1 LIKNKTKEFQFSII
15 VPCYNEAKAV
25 AQTVN
30 EINRTLDDWNNES
43 NTKLSYEMIFINDG
57 SKDETSIELSNLSK
71 KYKSLEIIDSKV
83 NCGYGAS
90 LKKGILA
97 SKYEWIVIT
106 DADGTYP
113 NERIPEIVR
122 GLQENDMVI
131 GARIG
136 KNVQIPTLRRPV
148 KWLLLKYARWMSK
161 SDIKDLNSGL
171 RSMKKDKVYR
181 FWNMLP
187 NAFSFTSTITLSMH
201 IEGLN
206 VSYLPIDYHAR
217 IGNSSIK
224 PIQDTLRFFSLVLR
238 TVMYFKPLQVFGTLG
253 LTMLTLAIVVGFA
266 GKALLEE
273 VPDVVALSLFSTGTV
288 FVGLGLLG
296 DLINAKKPIQI
307 KIERN

>member
-1 LIKNKTKEFQFSII
+1 MEIQTKQYNFSIVI
-15 VPCYNEAKAV
+15 PCYNEALAV
-25 AQTVN
+25 SKTAK
-30 EINRTLDDWNNES
+30 EIYSTLTTWAEKEDV
-43 NTKLSYEMIFINDG
+43 KLSFELIFVNDG
-57 SKDETSIELSNLSK
+57 STDKTTEKLSILDQDHKNLK
-71 KYKSLEIIDSKV
+71 VIDSKI

-97 SKYEWIVIT
+97 SKYDSVVIT

-113 NERIPEIVR
+113 NEIIPELIKELER
-122 GLQENDMVI
+122 NDMVI

-148 KWLLLKYARWMSK
+148 KWLLLQYARWMSK
-161 SDIKDLNSGL
+161 ADIKDLNSGL
-171 RSMKKDKVYR
+171 RSMKKDMVFR

-224 PIQDTLRFFSLVLR
+224 PVQDTLRFFTLVLR
-238 TVMYFKPLQVFGTLG
+238 TVMYFKPLQILGTIGLVMLLG
-253 LTMLTLAIVVGFA
+253 SIGIGIT
-266 GKALLEE
+266 GKILLGE
-273 VPDVVALSLFSTGTV
+273 VPDVIAVSMFSTGSI
-288 FVGLGLLG
+288 FIGLGLLG
-296 DLINAKKPIQI
+296 DLINARRQNI
-307 KIERN
+307 NF

>member
-1 LIKNKTKEFQFSII
+1 MENKTKEFKFSIV
-15 VPCYNEAKAV
+15 VPCYNEANAV
-25 AQTVN
+25 AQTVE
-30 EINRTLDDWNNES
+30 EISQTLKDWNNEKG
-43 NTKLSYEMIFINDG
+43 TKLSYEMIFINDG
-57 SKDETSIELSNLSK
+57 SKDGTSTELSKLTE
-71 KYKSLEIIDSKV
+71 KYKSLKLIDSKV

-97 SKYEWIVIT
+97 SKYDSIVIT

-113 NERIPEIVR
+113 NERIPELVK
-122 GLQENDMVI
+122 GLEKNDMVI

-171 RSMKKDKVYR
+171 RAMRKEKIFR

-238 TVMYFKPLQVFGTLG
+238 TVMYFKPLQVFGTIGLLMLVCAISIGVAGRMLLG
-253 LTMLTLAIVVGFA
+253 
-266 GKALLEE
+266 E
-273 VPDVVALSLFSTGTV
+273 VPDVIAVSLFSTGSV
-288 FVGLGLLG
+288 FIGLGLLG
-296 DLINAKKPIQI
+296 DLINARKP
-307 KIERN
+307 NTSF

>member
-1 LIKNKTKEFQFSII
+1 MENKTKEFKFSIV
-15 VPCYNEAKAV
+15 VPCYNEANAV
-25 AQTVN
+25 AQTVE
-30 EINRTLDDWNNES
+30 EISQTLKEWNNEKD
-43 NTKLSYEMIFINDG
+43 TKLSYEMIFINDG
-57 SKDETSIELSNLSK
+57 SKDGTSTELSKLTE
-71 KYKSLEIIDSKV
+71 KYKSLKLIDSKV

-97 SKYEWIVIT
+97 SKYDSIVIT

-113 NERIPEIVR
+113 NERIPELVK
-122 GLQENDMVI
+122 GLEKNDMVI

-136 KNVQIPTLRRPV
+136 KNVKIPTLRRPV

-171 RSMKKDKVYR
+171 RAMRKDKIFR

-206 VSYLPIDYHAR
+206 ISYLPIDYHAR

-253 LTMLTLAIVVGFA
+253 VTMLILAVATGVLGRI
-266 GKALLEE
+266 LLGE
-273 VPDVVALSLFSTGTV
+273 VPDVIAVSLFSTGSV
-288 FVGLGLLG
+288 FIGLGLLG
-296 DLINAKKPIQI
+296 DLINARKP
-307 KIERN
+307 NTSF

>member
-1 LIKNKTKEFQFSII
+1 MENTITEFKFSIV
-15 VPCYNEAKAV
+15 VPCYNEANAV
-25 AQTVN
+25 AQTVE
-30 EINRTLDDWNNES
+30 EISQTLKEWNNEKD
-43 NTKLSYEMIFINDG
+43 TKLSFEMIFINDG
-57 SKDETSIELSNLSK
+57 SKDETSNELSKLTE
-71 KYKSLEIIDSKV
+71 KYKSLKLIDSKV

-97 SKYEWIVIT
+97 SKYDSIVIT

-113 NERIPEIVR
+113 NERIPELIK
-122 GLQENDMVI
+122 GLEKNDMVI

-161 SDIKDLNSGL
+161 ADIKDLNSGL
-171 RSMKKDKVYR
+171 RAMKKDKIYR

-238 TVMYFKPLQVFGTLG
+238 TVMYFKPLQILGTIG
-253 LTMLTLAIVVGFA
+253 LSMLLLSTVIGIM
-266 GKALLEE
+266 GKILIGE
-273 VPDVVALSLFSTGTV
+273 VPDVITVSMFSTGSV
-288 FVGLGLLG
+288 FIGLGLLG
-296 DLINAKKPIQI
+296 DLINARRPHTFS
-307 KIERN
+307 

>member
-1 LIKNKTKEFQFSII
+1 MEKKSKQYNFSIVVPCFNESLAVSKTTKEIFSTLTTWQE
-15 VPCYNEAKAV
+15 NEDV
-25 AQTVN
+25 QLGF
-30 EINRTLDDWNNES
+30 EL
-43 NTKLSYEMIFINDG
+43 IFVNDG
-57 SKDETSIELSNLSK
+57 STDDTSEKLSTLDQNFKNLK
-71 KYKSLEIIDSKV
+71 VIDSKV

-97 SKYEWIVIT
+97 AKYDSIVIT

-113 NERIPEIVR
+113 NGRIPEFIKE
-122 GLQENDMVI
+122 LEKNDMVI

-148 KWLLLKYARWMSK
+148 KWLLLQYARWMSK
-161 SDIKDLNSGL
+161 ADIKDLNSGL
-171 RSMKKDKVYR
+171 RSMKKDKVLQ

-217 IGNSSIK
+217 IGSSSIK

-238 TVMYFKPLQVFGTLG
+238 TVMYFKPLQVFGTMG
-253 LTMLTLAIVVGFA
+253 LVMLAVAICIGIT
-266 GKALLEE
+266 GKILIGE
-273 VPDVVALSLFSTGTV
+273 VPDVIAVSLFSTGSV
-288 FVGLGLLG
+288 FIGLGPLG
-296 DLINAKKPIQI
+296 DLINA
-307 KIERN
+307 RR

>member
-1 LIKNKTKEFQFSII
+1 MENKTKEFKFSIV
-15 VPCYNEAKAV
+15 VPCYNEANAV
-25 AQTVN
+25 AQTVE
-30 EINRTLDDWNNES
+30 EISQTLKDWNNEKD
-43 NTKLSYEMIFINDG
+43 TKLSYEMIFINDG
-57 SKDETSIELSNLSK
+57 SKDETSTELSKLTE
-71 KYKSLEIIDSKV
+71 KYKSLKLIDSKV

-97 SKYEWIVIT
+97 SKYDSIVIT

-113 NERIPEIVR
+113 NERIPELVK
-122 GLQENDMVI
+122 GLEKNDMLI

-171 RSMKKDKVYR
+171 RAMRKDKIFK

-238 TVMYFKPLQVFGTLG
+238 TVMYFKPLQVFGTIGLLMLIAAIAIGVAGRVLLG
-253 LTMLTLAIVVGFA
+253 
-266 GKALLEE
+266 E
-273 VPDVVALSLFSTGTV
+273 VPDVIAVSLFSTGSV
-288 FVGLGLLG
+288 FIGLGLLG
-296 DLINAKKPIQI
+296 DLINARKP
-307 KIERN
+307 NTSF

>member
-1 LIKNKTKEFQFSII
+1 MKTKLKQHNFSVVI
-15 VPCYNEAKAV
+15 PCYNESLAVSKTAKEIFSTLTTW
-25 AQTVN
+25 QDN
-30 EINRTLDDWNNES
+30 EDVQLGFE
-43 NTKLSYEMIFINDG
+43 LIFVNDG
-57 SKDETSIELSNLSK
+57 STDNTSEKLI
-71 KYKSLEIIDSKV
+71 SLEHDYENLKVIDSKV

-97 SKYEWIVIT
+97 AKYDSIVIT

-113 NERIPEIVR
+113 NGRIPEFIKE
-122 GLQENDMVI
+122 LEKNDMVV

-148 KWLLLKYARWMSK
+148 KWLLLQYARWMSK
-161 SDIKDLNSGL
+161 ADIKDLNSGL
-171 RSMKKDKVYR
+171 RAMKKDKILK

-217 IGNSSIK
+217 IGSSSIK

-238 TVMYFKPLQVFGTLG
+238 TVMYFKPLQVFGTMG
-253 LTMLTLAIVVGFA
+253 LVMLAVAICIGIM
-266 GKALLEE
+266 GKILIGE
-273 VPDVVALSLFSTGTV
+273 VPDVIAVSMFSTGSV
-288 FVGLGLLG
+288 FIGLGLLG
-296 DLINAKKPIQI
+296 DLINA
-307 KIERN
+307 RR

>member
-1 LIKNKTKEFQFSII
+1 METKLKQYNFSVVI
-15 VPCYNEAKAV
+15 PCYNEALAV
-25 AQTVN
+25 SKTAKEIYLTLKNWEEN
-30 EINRTLDDWNNES
+30 EDVQLCFE
-43 NTKLSYEMIFINDG
+43 LIFVNDG
-57 SKDETSIELSNLSK
+57 STDETTEKLSILEEDHENLK
-71 KYKSLEIIDSKV
+71 VIDSKI

-97 SKYEWIVIT
+97 SKYDSIIIT

-113 NERIPEIVR
+113 NERIPELIK
-122 GLQENDMVI
+122 GLEKNDMVI

-148 KWLLLKYARWMSK
+148 KWLLLQYARWMSK
-161 SDIKDLNSGL
+161 ADIKDLNSGL
-171 RSMKKDKVYR
+171 RSMKKDMVFR

-224 PIQDTLRFFSLVLR
+224 PVQDTLRFFSLVLR
-238 TVMYFKPLQVFGTLG
+238 TVMYFKPLQILGTIGLVMLFGSICIGITGKMFLG
-253 LTMLTLAIVVGFA
+253 
-266 GKALLEE
+266 E
-273 VPDVVALSLFSTGTV
+273 VPDVISVSMFSTGSI
-288 FVGLGLLG
+288 FIGLGLLG
-296 DLINAKKPIQI
+296 DLINARRQNI
-307 KIERN
+307 NF

>member
-1 LIKNKTKEFQFSII
+1 MENTIKEFKFSIV
-15 VPCYNEAKAV
+15 VPCYNEANAV
-25 AQTVN
+25 AQTVDQ
-30 EINRTLDDWNNES
+30 ISQTLKEWNNEKD
-43 NTKLSYEMIFINDG
+43 TILSFEMIFINDG
-57 SKDETSIELSNLSK
+57 SKDETSTELSKLTE
-71 KYKSLEIIDSKV
+71 KYKSLKLIDSKV

-97 SKYEWIVIT
+97 SKYDSIVIT

-113 NERIPEIVR
+113 NERIPELVK
-122 GLQENDMVI
+122 GLEKNDMVI

-171 RSMKKDKVYR
+171 RAMRKDQILK

-187 NAFSFTSTITLSMH
+187 NAFSFTSTITLAMH

-238 TVMYFKPLQVFGTLG
+238 TVMYFKPLQVFGTIGLLMLIAAIAIGVAGRMLLG
-253 LTMLTLAIVVGFA
+253 
-266 GKALLEE
+266 E
-273 VPDVVALSLFSTGTV
+273 VPDVITVSLFSTGSV
-288 FVGLGLLG
+288 FIGLGLLG
-296 DLINAKKPIQI
+296 DLINARKP
-307 KIERN
+307 NTSF

>member
-1 LIKNKTKEFQFSII
+1 MEKKQNQYNFSII
-15 VPCYNEAKAV
+15 IPCYNEALAV
-25 AQTVN
+25 SKTAK
-30 EINRTLDDWNNES
+30 EIYSTLTTWAEKEDV
-43 NTKLSYEMIFINDG
+43 KLSFELIFVNDG
-57 SKDETSIELSNLSK
+57 STDETTEKLSILDKDHKNLK
-71 KYKSLEIIDSKV
+71 VIDSKI

-97 SKYEWIVIT
+97 SKYDSIVIT

-113 NERIPEIVR
+113 NERIPELIKE
-122 GLQENDMVI
+122 LKKNDMVI

-148 KWLLLKYARWMSK
+148 KWLLLQYARWMSK
-161 SDIKDLNSGL
+161 ADIKDLNSGL
-171 RSMKKDKVYR
+171 RSMKKDMVFR

-224 PIQDTLRFFSLVLR
+224 PVQDTLRFFSLVLR
-238 TVMYFKPLQVFGTLG
+238 TVMYFKPLQILGTIGLVMLLG
-253 LTMLTLAIVVGFA
+253 SIGIGITGKMLLG
-266 GKALLEE
+266 E
-273 VPDVVALSLFSTGTV
+273 VPDVIAVSMFSTGSI
-288 FVGLGLLG
+288 FIGLGLLG
-296 DLINAKKPIQI
+296 DLINARR
-307 KIERN
+307 RNINF

>member
-1 LIKNKTKEFQFSII
+1 MEEISQTLKE
-15 VPCYNEAKAV
+15 
-25 AQTVN
+25 
-30 EINRTLDDWNNES
+30 WNNEKD
-43 NTKLSYEMIFINDG
+43 TILSFEMIFINDG
-57 SKDETSIELSNLSK
+57 SKDETSTELSKLTE
-71 KYKSLEIIDSKV
+71 KYKSLKLIDSKV

-97 SKYEWIVIT
+97 SKYDSIVIT

-113 NERIPEIVR
+113 NERIPELVK
-122 GLQENDMVI
+122 GLEKNDMVI

-171 RSMKKDKVYR
+171 RAMRKEKIFR

-238 TVMYFKPLQVFGTLG
+238 TVMYFKPLQVFGTIGLLMLVCAISIGVAGRMLLG
-253 LTMLTLAIVVGFA
+253 
-266 GKALLEE
+266 E
-273 VPDVVALSLFSTGTV
+273 VPDVIAVSLFSTGSV
-288 FVGLGLLG
+288 FIGLGLLG
-296 DLINAKKPIQI
+296 DLINARKP
-307 KIERN
+307 NTSF